1 MQRSTDRILTT
12 HTGSLARPASLRAML
27 RADAAGEVVE
37 EGVLQEAVRTA
48 VAQQVQK
55 QAEIGLA
62 IINDGEQSK
71 ISYTAYVQTRLTGF
85 EEHLSE
91 AWPPSGVMRDFPGW
105 AASRDRGSRPVATG
119 QLGWK
124 HFDAVERDIENLKT
138 AAAGQ
143 PIDELFMTAPS
154 PATFVNH
161 VGSRCYSSRNE
172 YLAAVADVMRREYE
186 AIVDAGILLQLDCP
200 DRLGRDSFHPDLSI
214 EEFRRV
220 AAENV
225 EALNAATCNISPE
238 RMRIHVCWGAIGGPH
253 ANDVELKNIVDI
265 VLTARPMGMSVVA
278 ANGRHAH
285 EWEVWKHVALPD
297 GKVIIPGVIDS
308 TSNIVEHP
316 AVVKERITRY
326 VEVLGREQVIA
337 GVDCGFA
344 TTGTGIPVVDPQV
357 AWAKLSALVEGARL
371 ASSGT

>member
-1 MQRSTDRILTT
+1 
-12 HTGSLARPASLRAML
+12 
-27 RADAAGEVVE
+27 
-37 EGVLQEAVRTA
+37 
-48 VAQQVQK
+48 
-55 QAEIGLA
+55 
-62 IINDGEQSK
+62 
-71 ISYTAYVQTRLTGF
+71 
-85 EEHLSE
+85 
-91 AWPPSGVMRDFPGW
+91 
-105 AASRDRGSRPVATG
+105 
-119 QLGWK
+119 
-124 HFDAVERDIENLKT
+124 
-138 AAAGQ
+138 
-143 PIDELFMTAPS
+143 
-154 PATFVNH
+154 
-161 VGSRCYSSRNE
+161 
-172 YLAAVADVMRREYE
+172 
-186 AIVDAGILLQLDCP
+186 
-200 DRLGRDSFHPDLSI
+200 
-214 EEFRRV
+214 
-220 AAENV
+220 
-225 EALNAATCNISPE
+225 
-238 RMRIHVCWGAIGGPH
+238 VCWGAIGGPH